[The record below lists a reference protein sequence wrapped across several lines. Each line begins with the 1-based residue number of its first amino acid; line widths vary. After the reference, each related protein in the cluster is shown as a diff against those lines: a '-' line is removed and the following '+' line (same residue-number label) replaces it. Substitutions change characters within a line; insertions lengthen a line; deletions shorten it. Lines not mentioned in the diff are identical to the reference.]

1 MSIHAKSMDEWK
13 FCVIQNLNGKVLGPL
28 VYQTRCIVID
38 PNKISKSMRKR
49 AREFLDEIF
58 FTR

>member
-1 MSIHAKSMDEWK
+1 MEILCDTE
-13 FCVIQNLNGKVLGPL
+13 LNGKVLGPL

-58 FTR
+58 FIRNVINSKEQV

>member
-1 MSIHAKSMDEWK
+1 MHCHVKGLVEILCDTE
-13 FCVIQNLNGKVLGPL
+13 LNGKVLGPL
-28 VYQTRCIVID
+28 VYQTHCIVID